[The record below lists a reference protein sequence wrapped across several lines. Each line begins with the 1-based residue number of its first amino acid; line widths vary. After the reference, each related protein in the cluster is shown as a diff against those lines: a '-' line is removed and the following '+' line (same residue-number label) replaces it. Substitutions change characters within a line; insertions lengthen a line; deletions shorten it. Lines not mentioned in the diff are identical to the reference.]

1 MFHTQ
6 SEARAFFEQ
15 RILEQADAERLSL
28 SSDERLML
36 RWSESEPES
45 VADPALAERLTSQIS
60 DDQYEEKI
68 AGLVTRSYAA
78 DIARDPTAK
87 KRWADAFRVLSQGD
101 HYILIAINRAL
112 GPKFTPWWKLR
123 W

>member
-15 RILEQADAERLSL
+15 HILEQADAERVDLSP
-28 SSDERLML
+28 DERLML
-36 RWSESEPES
+36 RWSESEPDS
-45 VADPALAERLTSQIS
+45 VADPALATRLASHMS
-60 DDQYEEKI
+60 DDEYEEKI
-68 AGLVTRSYAA
+68 AGLVARSYAA

-87 KRWADAFRVLSQGD
+87 KRWADAFRVLNQGD
-101 HYILIAINRAL
+101 HYILIAINRAV
-112 GPKFTPWWKLR
+112 GAKFSPWWKLQ

>member
-15 RILEQADAERLSL
+15 RILEQADAEGLPLSR
-28 SSDERLML
+28 DERLML
-36 RWSESEPES
+36 RWSESEPDS
-45 VADPALAERLTSQIS
+45 VADPALAERLASQIS
-60 DDQYEEKI
+60 DDEYEEKI
-68 AGLVTRSYAA
+68 AGLLTRSYAA

-87 KRWADAFRVLSQGD
+87 KRWANAFRVLSEGD
-101 HYILIAINRAL
+101 HYVLLAINRGL

-123 W
+123 S

>member
-6 SEARAFFEQ
+6 SEAPAFFEQ